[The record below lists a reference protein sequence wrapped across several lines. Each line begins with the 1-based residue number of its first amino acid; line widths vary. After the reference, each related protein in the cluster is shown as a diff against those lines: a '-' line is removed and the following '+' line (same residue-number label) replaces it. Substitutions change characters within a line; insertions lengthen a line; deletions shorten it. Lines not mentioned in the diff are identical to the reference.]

1 MIVEVGEKRFV
12 AFYFPFFRTAR
23 GSDFDEWGIRL
34 ADGGISDITMIVF
47 DTKTPIPELYENA
60 RWLINE
66 YVLEDDNSLTTR
78 AIQLK
83 RQLMEIFHEQ
93 RD

>member
-1 MIVEVGEKRFV
+1 MIVETRGKRFV
-12 AFYFPFFRTAR
+12 ASYFPFFKTER
-23 GSDFDEWGIRL
+23 GEDFDEWGIRL
-34 ADGGISDITMIVF
+34 ADGNVSDVTTLVF
-47 DTKTPIPELYENA
+47 DTKKPIPELYENA

-66 YVLEDDNSLTTR
+66 YVLEDDDALTPK

-83 RQLMEIFHEQ
+83 RQLMEIFYEQ